1 VRGDYVVPAEFDCRA
16 CHEGAPVPVLGFS
29 ALQLSSDRDPLAP
42 HADARS
48 DVDLQALIARGLIK
62 NLPRELADAPPRI
75 AVTSPVER
83 AALGYLH
90 GNCGHCHNSN
100 GNGVPVELSLAQS
113 TASGAAG
120 AERVLRSMIDAG
132 GRFRPHGASEAARL
146 ITPGRPDT
154 SVLITR
160 VRSRNPQTQMP
171 PIGTRLIDNEALALL
186 ERWIAEK
193 SSTPEESKP

>member
-1 VRGDYVVPAEFDCRA
+1 MKWRTRVAVR
-16 CHEGAPVPVLGFS
+16 
-29 ALQLSSDRDPLAP
+29 
-42 HADARS
+42 
-48 DVDLQALIARGLIK
+48 
-62 NLPRELADAPPRI
+62 
-75 AVTSPVER
+75 SPVER

-113 TASGAAG
+113 TVGGAAG

-146 ITPGRPDT
+146 ITPGRPDA
-154 SVLITR
+154 SVLIAR

-171 PIGTRLIDNEALALL
+171 PIGTRVIDTEALALL
-186 ERWIAEK
+186 ERWITEK
-193 SSTPEESKP
+193 SSTPEESKR